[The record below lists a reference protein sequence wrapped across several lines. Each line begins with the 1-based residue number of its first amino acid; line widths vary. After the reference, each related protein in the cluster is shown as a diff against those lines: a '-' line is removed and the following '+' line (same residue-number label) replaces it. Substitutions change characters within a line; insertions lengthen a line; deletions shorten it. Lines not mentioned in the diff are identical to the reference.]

1 VIKISV
7 ILGGS
12 MNETWY
18 EIKLI
23 DGTQV
28 DIKTKFEIK
37 YMDGIVKIGDYIFP
51 IRSILYIK
59 EI

>member
-1 VIKISV
+1 
-7 ILGGS
+7 

-37 YMDGIVKIGDYIFP
+37 YMDGLVKIGDYIFP
-51 IRSILYIK
+51 IRSVLYVK
-59 EI
+59 EL